1 MVITIALH
9 TMSRIAKKPIA
20 LPAKVEASVTD
31 GVITVK
37 GPLGTLTKELHPHVS
52 VEVADGKVTVT
63 PKNNTRLAQALWG
76 TFGSHIKNM
85 IAGVQK
91 PYVKKLILDGIGYRM
106 AVTGKNLTLNIGFS
120 HPVVMEIPEGITAV
134 VEKTELTL
142 SGIDK
147 DVVGQ
152 FAANV
157 RAQKKP
163 EPYKGKG
170 FHYDTE
176 TILRKQGKKAV

>member
-1 MVITIALH
+1 
-9 TMSRIAKKPIA
+9 MSRIAKKPIT
-20 LPAKVEASVTD
+20 LPAKTEASVS
-31 GVITVK
+31 GSVLTVK
-37 GPLGTLTKELHPHVS
+37 GPLGSLTREIHPFVS
-52 VEVADGKVTVT
+52 VEVKENEVHVA
-63 PKNNTRLAQALWG
+63 PKNQTRLALALWG

-85 IAGVQK
+85 LAGVQK
-91 PYVKKLILDGIGYRM
+91 AYTKKLVLDGIGYRM

-120 HPVVMEIPEGITAV
+120 HPVVVAIPDGISAV
-134 VEKTELTL
+134 IDKNELTL

-147 DVVGQ
+147 ELVSQ
-152 FAANV
+152 FAANI

-170 FHYDTE
+170 FHYSDE

>member
-1 MVITIALH
+1 
-9 TMSRIAKKPIA
+9 MSRIAKKPIV
-20 LPAKVEASVTD
+20 LPPKVEASVA
-31 GVITVK
+31 GNAITIK
-37 GPLGTLTKELHPHVS
+37 GPLGVLTKDIHPFVS
-52 VEVADGKVTVT
+52 VEVANGTITVG
-63 PKNNTRLAQALWG
+63 PKNETRLANALWG

-85 IAGVQK
+85 IKGVQK
-91 PYVKKLILDGIGYRM
+91 VYMKKLILDGIGYRM

-120 HPVVMEIPEGITAV
+120 HPVVMAIPDGITAV
-134 VEKTELTL
+134 IEKTELTL
-142 SGIDK
+142 TGIDK
-147 DVVGQ
+147 ELVGQ

-170 FHYDTE
+170 FHYSDE